1 MQQFISILITLIFII
16 ASVVGIIILV
26 SMLLTSIFRALIHTR
41 AKVEAKGDL
50 ISAKELIYNN
60 DLDEYFRPQRKQP
73 AVKGQLSCYPLY
85 GDENDTFIF
94 QKSTVT
100 RLDYE
105 KPDLVEVSLIMY
117 SFIVLIHCVLNLA
130 RIVCWLFIFALK
142 ACTLNFRFR
151 KIYTQTIENYK
162 IYDVSNDIKKIWKA
176 YKTGQSYTVT
186 IETSIPFLKIR
197 TLAETLQS
205 LVFYKRKKQGNWK
218 NKYNVIQMYDHIIL
232 NNYGIPVKPA
242 QKVTISEEVI
252 PLALELTKL
261 INKKK

>member
-26 SMLLTSIFRALIHTR
+26 SMLLTSIFRTLIHTR

-232 NNYGIPVKPA
+232 NNYGIPIKPA

-252 PLALELTKL
+252 PLAVELTKL